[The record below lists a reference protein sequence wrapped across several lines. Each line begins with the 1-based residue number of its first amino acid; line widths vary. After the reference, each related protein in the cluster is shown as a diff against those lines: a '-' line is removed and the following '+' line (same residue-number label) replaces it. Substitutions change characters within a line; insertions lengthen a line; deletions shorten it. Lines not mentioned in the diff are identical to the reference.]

1 MSDFAFRYPASVIAG
16 KHRLTTDDILLLRKY
31 MFPKGLTSAGDAEQ
45 LLALHRAPV
54 EKCPEWGNWFVEMMA
69 AFIVVHSYPQYSLDE
84 LNAEWLIAMVSVD
97 GVIATSAELE
107 LVLHAMEMACAVPDI
122 LSAFALDQLRL
133 ALVKNRGAYAAERG
147 IKRSGVA
154 AEDIEFIYRILR
166 GSLFAGKMVLSK
178 AEVSMLDRIDAVV
191 TGKVND
197 PSWKVLMRSLSV
209 RTPEGHATATPWL
222 QMQAEDAAL
231 DEAA

>member
-1 MSDFAFRYPASVIAG
+1 MSGFAFRYPASVIAG
-16 KHRLTTDDILLLRKY
+16 KHRLTADDILLLRRY
-31 MFPKGLTSAGDAEQ
+31 MFPKGLTSASDAEQ

-54 EKCPEWGNWFVEMMA
+54 EKCAEWDNWFVEMMA

-97 GVIATSAELE
+97 GVIATAAELE

-133 ALVKNRGAYAAERG
+133 ALVKNKGAYAAGRG
-147 IKRSGVA
+147 IKRSGIA

-166 GSLFAGKMVLSK
+166 GSLFAGKMFVS
-178 AEVSMLDRIDAVV
+178 AREVSVFDRIDARVHNETNHPAWYDLV
-191 TGKVND
+191 QSIST
-197 PSWKVLMRSLSV
+197 
-209 RTPEGHATATPWL
+209 RTPRNSRFAFLSSSFAVCRSSR
-222 QMQAEDAAL
+222 
-231 DEAA
+231 